1 MRIDGHGWRDHLR
14 LLSPLFGLITAVW
27 ALRLIMDL
35 AGTPAMIVRMVSVG
49 VAGAVSVLV
58 AAVLIHFKRFGSYP
72 SVLAAAF
79 LLICGEQLLI
89 VMAIAFAALTRTVNV
104 FSSAEYSFGLS
115 PARHIASH
123 LIFGVT
129 FGWIFAGAMGCLVL
143 WMLRRL
149 VPTEVTRQ
157 PGKSLP

>member
-1 MRIDGHGWRDHLR
+1 MRIDGHGLGDHLR
-14 LLSPLFGLITAVW
+14 LLSPLFGLIAAVW
-27 ALRLIMDL
+27 ALRLILDL

-58 AAVLIHFKRFGSYP
+58 AAFLIHFKRFGNYT

-79 LLICGEQLLI
+79 LLICWEQFLI
-89 VMAIAFAALTRTVNV
+89 VLAIAFAALTRTTNV
-104 FSSAEYSFGLS
+104 YSATRYAHGLS

-129 FGWIFAGAMGCLVL
+129 IGWIFAAAMGCLVL
-143 WMLRRL
+143 WMLRHL
-149 VPTEVTRQ
+149 VPVKGTSKTGT
-157 PGKSLP
+157 PLL

>member
-1 MRIDGHGWRDHLR
+1 MRINGHRLGDHLR
-14 LLSPLFGLITAVW
+14 LLSPLFGLIAAVW
-27 ALRLIMDL
+27 ALRLILDL

-58 AAVLIHFKRFGSYP
+58 AAFLIHFKRFGSYT

-79 LLICGEQLLI
+79 LIICWEQFLI
-89 VMAIAFAALTRTVNV
+89 VLAIAFATLTGTSNV
-104 FSSAEYSFGLS
+104 YSAPEYAHRLS
-115 PARHIASH
+115 PAQHMASH

-129 FGWIFAGAMGCLVL
+129 IGWIFAGAMGCLVF

-149 VPTEVTRQ
+149 VPTKEAG
-157 PGKSLP
+157 PSGKPVR

>member
-1 MRIDGHGWRDHLR
+1 MRIDGHGLRDHLR
-14 LLSPLFGLITAVW
+14 LLSPLFGLIVAVW

-49 VAGAVSVLV
+49 VAGAVSVL
-58 AAVLIHFKRFGSYP
+58 AAAFLIHFKRFGSYA
-72 SVLAAAF
+72 SVLAAA
-79 LLICGEQLLI
+79 LLLTCWEELLI
-89 VMAIAFAALTRTVNV
+89 VLAITFSALTGTVNV
-104 FSSAEYSFGLS
+104 YSAPEYAHGLS

-129 FGWIFAGAMGCLVL
+129 IGWLFAAAMGCLVL

-149 VPTEVTRQ
+149 VPTKVTSQ
-157 PGKSLP
+157 PGKSMP

>member
-1 MRIDGHGWRDHLR
+1 MRIDGHGLGDHLR
-14 LLSPLFGLITAVW
+14 LLSPLFGLIAAVW
-27 ALRLIMDL
+27 ALRLILDL
-35 AGTPAMIVRMVSVG
+35 AGTPAIIVRMVSVG

-58 AAVLIHFKRFGSYP
+58 AAFLIHFKRFGSYA

-89 VMAIAFAALTRTVNV
+89 VLAIAFAALTGTANIY
-104 FSSAEYSFGLS
+104 SATEYAHGLS
-115 PARHIASH
+115 PVRHMASH

-129 FGWIFAGAMGCLVL
+129 IGWIFAGAMGCLVF

-149 VPTEVTRQ
+149 VPTKEVG
-157 PGKSLP
+157 PSGKPAR